1 MSISS
6 RIGIIEIGSRAIRLL
21 IAEFTPGTGLNIVT
35 TDSAESKLAA
45 AVRDTVAGQ
54 TQILAQVATTV
65 LTFAER
71 CRTHK
76 VERVCIFGTEA
87 LRRLPVAQI
96 SELRKRVPEL
106 LVLDAAS
113 EAECSLLAAFH
124 GTHGNNDS
132 REVMAI
138 DQGAASMELALG
150 KFTGGRLTLTATESN
165 SMGTQP
171 LVELLKENG
180 NDLKRLQEV
189 LEKKVGAMALPSVHN
204 TTQAILLGSAATK
217 LAWMAVRR
225 SSEDRYDPRLV
236 QGHQTTT
243 DIIGK
248 LLVVAIGQPDRV
260 RKFID
265 PRRPESGEFETV
277 ISGLIALR
285 LVLQRLALPT
295 FVVSAFGT
303 RHGMAWK
310 LVENIK

>member
-1 MSISS
+1 MLIST

-21 IAEFTPGTGLNIVT
+21 VAEYIPGTGLNIVT
-35 TDSAESKLAA
+35 TDSAESKLAV
-45 AVRDTVAGQ
+45 AVRDSAVGQ
-54 TQILAQVATTV
+54 TEILAQVADTV
-65 LTFAER
+65 LTFGER

-76 VERVCIFGTEA
+76 AERVCIFGTEA
-87 LRRLPVAQI
+87 LRRLPAAQI
-96 SELRKRVPEL
+96 SELKKQVPEL

-124 GTHGNNDS
+124 GTRGNSDS

-138 DQGAASMELALG
+138 DQGAASMEIALG
-150 KFTGGRLTLTATESN
+150 KFTGGKLTLTATNSH

-171 LVELLKENG
+171 LVELLRENG
-180 NDLKRLQEV
+180 NDLKRFQGV
-189 LEKKVGAMALPSVHN
+189 LEKKVGIMALPAVHD

-217 LAWMAVRR
+217 LVWLGVRR
-225 SSEDRYDPRLV
+225 SLEDRYDPRLV
-236 QGHQTTT
+236 HGQKVKT
-243 DIIGK
+243 DTIDNV
-248 LLVVAIGQPDRV
+248 LTAAIRQPDRV
-260 RKFID
+260 RKLID

-285 LVLQRLALPT
+285 LVLQRLAFPT

-310 LVENIK
+310 LVESVK